1 MELSDDVKLC
11 VNDIKLYVDDMESKI
26 TSLQDIKI
34 YDYMP
39 YIICSILVK
48 MLPSNIEIV
57 KQINKKLDDIQK
69 IIYEN
74 GIYKFKKDII
84 TPYKYKNLF
93 MYYHDIINPYDIIYI
108 NEFDNKLSE
117 YTIDYNVKPFTERN
131 IHKNIKQNYNPSMPE
146 QRPTPDIYP
155 KETKNIQELK
165 MSENRTQYDKLVHS
179 SIPKIII
186 DFEYPKNIAFPDDLQ
201 DYKVLPIDPVKNPK
215 HFAYKYPNYITID
228 DNRYE
233 FSRILSN
240 GSFGIVC
247 LYQYGIWQ
255 ISIKIVKN
263 ETSSDIQIAETLK
276 RCKSCMDYIINFVVI
291 THPEIEQQYI
301 LMEYYNGDV
310 FDLKKVLG
318 KYFTIN
324 EKLKLII
331 HIINACICFKK
342 CNLYYTDLKSINL
355 LYKFMSINT
364 FSIVFGDI
372 GSFTFKEAKH
382 FDTTFNFPMD
392 YLDVNKDAKTE
403 NTDYIK
409 IIGIEIYVVYTILY
423 LFINLLDINISTTP
437 SSIPQTKLNI
447 KQSIDRLPDSKI
459 KTFLLAN
466 MPIQDVI
473 MPTTFEELLT
483 KFEELV
489 KTINQ

>member
-1 MELSDDVKLC
+1 MNLLEEV
-11 VNDIKLYVDDMESKI
+11 
-26 TSLQDIKI
+26 
-34 YDYMP
+34 MP

-48 MLPSNIEIV
+48 MLSPNMEIV
-57 KQINKKLDDIQK
+57 KQIKQKLDNIQK
-69 IIYEN
+69 KIYEN
-74 GIYKFKKDII
+74 ETYKFEKDII
-84 TPYKYKNLF
+84 NPEEYKNLF
-93 MYYHDIINPYDIIYI
+93 IYYH
-108 NEFDNKLSE
+108 NKLNPNDLTIYMDEFNRKFSE
-117 YTIDYNVKPFTERN
+117 YTTNYIVNPDVYQPPAQKLDMY
-131 IHKNIKQNYNPSMPE
+131 KNINQNNNPSIPE

-155 KETKNIQELK
+155 KETTNTQKLNMSKNK
-165 MSENRTQYDKLVHS
+165 TQYDKLLHS

-186 DFEYPKNIAFPDDLQ
+186 DFEYPKNIAFPDDLR
-201 DYKVLPIDPVKNPK
+201 DYKVLPIDPDKNPK
-215 HFAYKYPNYITID
+215 HFAYSYPKYITID

-233 FSRILSN
+233 FSRILNN
-240 GSFGIVC
+240 GTFGIVC

-263 ETSSDIQIAETLK
+263 EASSDVQIAETLK

-355 LYKFMSINT
+355 LYKFMSMNT

-409 IIGIEIYVVYTILY
+409 IIGIEIYIVYTILY
-423 LFINLLDINISTTP
+423 LFINLLDIDISTTP

-466 MPIQDVI
+466 MPIHDVI

-489 KTINQ
+489 KTLNQ